1 MNLLALETSA
11 DRGSVAVQC
20 GDEIV
25 SIDLEVPRE
34 QSARLIPAVD
44 SLLRRVGIGLGALD
58 AIAFGRGPG
67 SFVGVRLAASVTQGL
82 AMASDLGVVAVSS
95 LAALAQQIE
104 RRERILHS
112 LVCID
117 ARMGEVYWGE
127 YRVSDGVAADSGREA
142 LSRPAE
148 VGLPAGAGWAAAGD
162 GFARFAEPLADHCQR
177 AAIVRAAWV
186 PAAVDLL
193 PTARRAL
200 ERGEAVAPERL
211 TPTYLREQTAWKRQD

>member
-67 SFVGVRLAASVTQGL
+67 SFVGVRLA
-82 AMASDLGVVAVSS
+82 
-95 LAALAQQIE
+95 
-104 RRERILHS
+104 
-112 LVCID
+112 
-117 ARMGEVYWGE
+117 
-127 YRVSDGVAADSGREA
+127 
-142 LSRPAE
+142 SR
-148 VGLPAGAGWAAAGD
+148 
-162 GFARFAEPLADHCQR
+162 
-177 AAIVRAAWV
+177 
-186 PAAVDLL
+186 
-193 PTARRAL
+193 T
-200 ERGEAVAPERL
+200 
-211 TPTYLREQTAWKRQD
+211 